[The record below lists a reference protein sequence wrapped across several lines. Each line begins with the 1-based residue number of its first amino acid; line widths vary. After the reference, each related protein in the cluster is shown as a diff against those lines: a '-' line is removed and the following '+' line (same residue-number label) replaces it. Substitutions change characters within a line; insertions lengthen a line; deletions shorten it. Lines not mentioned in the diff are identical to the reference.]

1 MNGMKALRSA
11 IRSPRIRT
19 AWPRAALAV
28 TMALD
33 QSTRRPP
40 LAAFLLHQLLA

>member
-1 MNGMKALRSA
+1 MDGMQALRSA
-11 IRSPRIRT
+11 IRSPRIRS

-28 TMALD
+28 TMALE

-40 LAAFLLHQLLA
+40 LASFLLQQLLA

>member
-1 MNGMKALRSA
+1 MQSIRDALRS
-11 IRSPRIRT
+11 PRLRT

-40 LAAFLLHQLLA
+40 VAAYLVQQLLA

>member
-1 MNGMKALRSA
+1 MQTIRTALRS
-11 IRSPRIRT
+11 PRLR
-19 AWPRAALAV
+19 AVWPRAALAV

-40 LAAFLLHQLLA
+40 VAAYLVQQLLA

>member
-1 MNGMKALRSA
+1 MQTIRAALRS
-11 IRSPRIRT
+11 PRLRN
-19 AWPRAALAV
+19 ALPRAALAV

-40 LAAFLLHQLLA
+40 VAAYLVQQLLA